1 VAQELSQGGLL
12 VGPPPDAKSST
23 YPSLH
28 IEHASA
34 RADSTD
40 FDFDNTIDRL
50 QKSKKVDFDE
60 TLFELARN
68 RIASH
73 HAKFAR
79 PESRQPS
86 LPDDAI
92 TAQFL
97 AVAEWPKL
105 EGMLVDL
112 ASERKEAGHS
122 YGWYVTVALQRIH
135 GISPE
140 RLRKMRGRVKSGA
153 SGPALVA
160 SREAIARKP
169 PAVVEVEQLKEQIRA
184 LAAARSMR

>member
-1 VAQELSQGGLL
+1 MGYSGLT
-12 VGPPPDAKSST
+12 VGPPLDAKSST
-23 YPSLH
+23 YPSRH
-28 IEHASA
+28 IERASA
-34 RADSTD
+34 CADSID
-40 FDFDNTIDRL
+40 FDKTIDRL

-60 TLFELARN
+60 AVFELARD

-79 PESRQPS
+79 PENRLPS
-86 LPDDAI
+86 LPDDTI

-97 AVAEWPKL
+97 AVAEWPRL
-105 EGMLVDL
+105 EAMLLDL

-140 RLRKMRGRVKSGA
+140 RLREMRVRLKSGT
-153 SGPALVA
+153 SRPTLIPG
-160 SREAIARKP
+160 REAIARKP
-169 PAVVEVEQLKEQIRA
+169 ATVAEVEQWKEQVRT
-184 LAAARSMR
+184 LAVSRSLR

>member
-12 VGPPPDAKSST
+12 IGPLHDAKSST
-23 YPSLH
+23 YPSRY

-34 RADSTD
+34 RADSID

-79 PESRQPS
+79 PENRQPT

-105 EGMLVDL
+105 EAMFLDL

-140 RLRKMRGRVKSGA
+140 RLRKMRGRAKSGA

-169 PAVVEVEQLKEQIRA
+169 PAAVEVEQLKEQIRT

>member
-12 VGPPPDAKSST
+12 IGPLPDAKSST
-23 YPSLH
+23 YPSRH

-34 RADSTD
+34 RADSID

-79 PESRQPS
+79 PENRQPS

-105 EGMLVDL
+105 EGMLLDL

-122 YGWYVTVALQRIH
+122 YAWYVTVALQRIH

-140 RLRKMRGRVKSGA
+140 RLRKMRGRVKSETSRPTLIPG
-153 SGPALVA
+153 
-160 SREAIARKP
+160 REAIPRKP
-169 PAVVEVEQLKEQIRA
+169 AAVVEVEQLKEEIRA
-184 LAAARSMR
+184 LAAAKSIR